1 MFVILTALV
10 WFMHRANIA
19 RLIAGTEPKDR
30 EQAMKL
36 GDEPS
41 NWLGLGLLLAIFAAV
56 ALWLHWVSLPKL
68 PS

>member
-1 MFVILTALV
+1 
-10 WFMHRANIA
+10 
-19 RLIAGTEPKDR
+19 
-30 EQAMKL
+30 MKL

-56 ALWLHWVSLPKL
+56 ALWLHWVNLPKL